1 MEEQITDYI
10 SRLKIRR
17 DHLLKEMKEEQTV
30 ELRSLTLGEIKAID
44 LVIKELTTEFLTD
57 KEGSKIT

>member
-10 SRLKIRR
+10 SRLEIRR